1 MLTLVT
7 KLRTM
12 KKLTFEIEINAPA
25 DKVWNAMW
33 EEENYKK
40 WTSAYCEGSYA
51 KSSWKQGE
59 RIHFLDPNGNG
70 MYSEIST
77 LVPNEKMFFTHIGN
91 IKDFEEQPLDEATKS
106 WTGAQEN
113 YSVISN
119 GTTSKVIVTLD
130 IVDEYANFFLESF
143 PKGLA
148 TIKEI
153 AEN

>member
-1 MLTLVT
+1 MLTLIT

-12 KKLTFEIEINAPA
+12 KNLTFEIEINATA
-25 DKVWNAMW
+25 AKVWNSMW

-40 WTSAYCEGSYA
+40 WTAAFCEGSYA
-51 KSSWKQGE
+51 KSTWKQGE

-70 MYSEIST
+70 MYSEISV
-77 LVPNEKMFFTHIGN
+77 LVPNEKMFFTHLGN
-91 IKDFEEQPLDEATKS
+91 IKNFEEQPLDEATKA

-113 YSVISN
+113 YTVISN
-119 GTTSKVIVTLD
+119 GATSKVLVTLD

-153 AEN
+153 AEK

>member
-1 MLTLVT
+1 MLTLIT

-12 KKLTFEIEINAPA
+12 KNLTFEIEINATA

-33 EEENYKK
+33 KEENYKK
-40 WTSAYCEGSYA
+40 WTSAFCEGSYA

-77 LVPNEKMFFTHIGN
+77 LIPIEKMFFTHIGN
-91 IKDFEEQPLDEATKS
+91 IKEFEGQPLDEATKA

-113 YSVISN
+113 YTIISN
-119 GTTSKVIVTLD
+119 ETTSKVIVTLD
-130 IVDEYANFFLESF
+130 IVEDHANYFLNSF

-148 TIKEI
+148 KIKEI

>member
-1 MLTLVT
+1 
-7 KLRTM
+7 M
-12 KKLTFEIEINAPA
+12 KNLTFEIEINAPA

-33 EEENYKK
+33 NEENYKK
-40 WTSAYCEGSYA
+40 WTAAFCQGLNA

-59 RIHFLDPNGNG
+59 RIHFLEPNGNG

-77 LVPNEKMFFTHIGN
+77 LIPNEKMFFTHIGN
-91 IKDFEEQPLDEATKS
+91 IENFEERPLDEATKA

-113 YSVISN
+113 YTIISN
-119 GTTSKVIVTLD
+119 ETTSKVIVTLD
-130 IVDEYANFFLESF
+130 IVEDHANYFLNSF

-148 TIKEI
+148 KIKEI

>member
-1 MLTLVT
+1 MLTLIT

-12 KKLTFEIEINAPA
+12 KNLTFEIEINATA

-33 EEENYKK
+33 KEENYKK
-40 WTSAYCEGSYA
+40 WTSAFCEGSYA

-70 MYSEIST
+70 MYSEISV
-77 LVPNEKMFFTHIGN
+77 LVPNEKMFFTHLGN
-91 IKDFEEQPLDEATKS
+91 MKDLEEQPLDEATKA

-119 GTTSKVIVTLD
+119 GTTSKVLVTLD
-130 IVDEYANFFLESF
+130 IVDEYANFFLESV

-153 AEN
+153 AEK

>member
-1 MLTLVT
+1 
-7 KLRTM
+7 M
-12 KKLTFEIEINAPA
+12 KNLTFEIEINAPA

-40 WTSAYCEGSYA
+40 WTTAFCEGSYA

-59 RIHFLDPNGNG
+59 RIHFLDSNGNG

-77 LVPNEKMFFTHIGN
+77 LVQNEKMYFTHIGN
-91 IKDFEEQPLDEATKS
+91 IKNFEEQPLDEDTKA

-113 YSVISN
+113 YEIIKVGN
-119 GTTSKVIVTLD
+119 HSKVVVTLD
-130 IVDEYANFFLESF
+130 IVDEHANYFLDCF

-153 AEN
+153 AEK

>member
-1 MLTLVT
+1 MLTLIT

-12 KKLTFEIEINAPA
+12 KNLTFEIEINATA

-33 EEENYKK
+33 KEENYKK
-40 WTSAYCEGSYA
+40 WTSAFCEGSYA

-70 MYSEIST
+70 MYSEISV
-77 LVPNEKMFFTHIGN
+77 LVPNEKMHFTHIGN
-91 IKDFEEQPLDEATKS
+91 IKDFVEQPLDEATKKKKK
-106 WTGAQEN
+106 EKEKYN
-113 YSVISN
+113 DISN
-119 GTTSKVIVTLD
+119 GTTSTDLVTLD

-153 AEN
+153 AEK

>member
-1 MLTLVT
+1 MLTLIT

-12 KKLTFEIEINAPA
+12 KNLTFEIEINAPA

-40 WTSAYCEGSYA
+40 WTAAFCEGSYA

-70 MYSEIST
+70 MFSEIST
-77 LVPNEKMFFTHIGN
+77 LVPNEKMYFTHLGN
-91 IKDFEEQPLDEATKS
+91 IKEFEEQPLDEATKAWS
-106 WTGAQEN
+106 GAQEN
-113 YSVISN
+113 YEIIKVGSL
-119 GTTSKVIVTLD
+119 SKVLVTLD

-143 PKGLA
+143 PKGLN

-153 AEN
+153 AEK

>member
-1 MLTLVT
+1 
-7 KLRTM
+7 M

-40 WTSAYCEGSYA
+40 WTAAFCEGSYA
-51 KSSWKQGE
+51 KSTWKQGE

-77 LVPNEKMFFTHIGN
+77 LIPNEKMYFTHIGN
-91 IKDFEEQPLDEATKS
+91 IKDFEEQPIDEATKAWS
-106 WTGAQEN
+106 GAQEN
-113 YSVISN
+113 YVVISN
-119 GTTSKVIVTLD
+119 GTTTRIEVTLD
-130 IVDEYANFFLESF
+130 IVDDHANHFIESF

-148 TIKEI
+148 IIKKISEK
-153 AEN
+153 

>member
-1 MLTLVT
+1 
-7 KLRTM
+7 M
-12 KKLTFEIEINAPA
+12 KNLTFEIEINAPA
-25 DKVWNAMW
+25 DKVWNVMW
-33 EEENYKK
+33 EEENYKI
-40 WTSAYCEGSYA
+40 WTAAFCEGSYA

-70 MYSEIST
+70 MYSEISV
-77 LVPNEKMFFTHIGN
+77 LIPNEKMHFTHIGN
-91 IKDFEEQPLDEATKS
+91 IKDFVEQPLDEATKT

-119 GTTSKVIVTLD
+119 GTTSKVLVTLD
-130 IVDEYANFFLESF
+130 IVDEHANYFLECF

-153 AEN
+153 AEK